1 MRDRPTIRQIER
13 ERLAQFGVL
22 TMVSA
27 LLNHTLNPEG
37 VRLLADLET
46 TADGAEL
53 VPPLLHDLPQLRKAL
68 VGKVYMDSDNTLL
81 VVIPPAIE
89 IGRAH
94 AQPPVTNAHI
104 VCRVL

>member
-1 MRDRPTIRQIER
+1 MRISDWSSDVCSSDLGDNQYDMRDRPTIRQIER

-53 VPPLLHDLPQLRKAL
+53 VPPLLHDLPQLRKDRQSTRL
-68 VGKVYMDSDNTLL
+68 NSS
-81 VVIPPAIE
+81 
-89 IGRAH
+89 H
-94 AQPPVTNAHI
+94 
-104 VCRVL
+104 